1 MFGDGEV
8 WRLFGCLCDGEME
21 RLVVCLVME
30 RCRDHLGVW
39 VMETWRD

>member
-1 MFGDGEV
+1 MFVWWRGGEISCV
-8 WRLFGCLCDGEME
+8 LCDGVME

-30 RCRDHLGVW
+30 KCRDHLGVC